1 MCCRRSLIASFYPIS
16 AGFVSGKLFLR
27 YLCTL
32 YTSVVFTRHYTHVY
46 IFSIHFQAT
55 RGKLG
60 LHVWQETW
68 TRGEQ
73 RASRSGLS
81 PRLARSC
88 LVHVCVPRFCC
99 QNEEV
104 NVWDCSRDQKF
115 LSDSKPVSKHE
126 METFEEKKNK
136 KKKWCQSFWTSFY
149 T

>member
-1 MCCRRSLIASFYPIS
+1 MCCRSSHIASFYPIS

-32 YTSVVFTRHYTHVY
+32 YTSIVFTRHYTH
-46 IFSIHFQAT
+46 ISIHFQAT

-60 LHVWQETW
+60 LRVWQEMW

-73 RASRSGLS
+73 RASHSGLS